1 MEKRQTMRFKRERK
15 IVKQKIVAGMLVIIC
30 IIAINRIWGIG
41 IHRESG
47 QLQRESMDAKNI
59 YDDRS
64 IGADNLENNKELKA
78 QEKNKAKMKLQISR
92 VPKTESDLNVLLAEI
107 HKAYIFSQWFMRDT
121 YGIPNSYAEDRIAFK
136 PEDLES
142 VIFYENDE
150 GKLFFIPVNM
160 VNKTICLEDREIKVC
175 EYHDGD
181 RINLYLYSYEVIE
194 REMERAI
201 YPEPDKAVYIYPEEV
216 QEHLSQLQV
225 LGIAHVPFPKE
236 VPDGA
241 SKLYENEYTD
251 AVVDIIHSFFYDR
264 EMYGE
269 YQIYF
274 RHFQY
279 RPDWDE
285 GYKISIAVAIV
296 GKETSYWWGF
306 RAKDVLAE
314 DGRVILDSG
323 GGEQHANP
331 GEYDKDTYNYYAP
344 LIDGT
349 VHADRLVIPLT
360 VQEEDIVKR
369 LGVFIDEDDI
379 NTLHYY
385 LE

>member
-1 MEKRQTMRFKRERK
+1 M
-15 IVKQKIVAGMLVIIC
+15 KQKIVAGMIVIIC
-30 IIAINRIWGIG
+30 ILAVSGIWEIG

-64 IGADNLENNKELKA
+64 IGADNLENKKELKA

-92 VPKTESDLNVLLAEI
+92 MPRTESNLNVLLAEI
-107 HKAYIFSQWFMRDT
+107 HKAYIFSQWFLVDT
-121 YGIPNSYAEDRIAFK
+121 FGIPNNYVEDRITFK

-142 VIFYENDE
+142 VIFYINDE

-160 VNKTICLEDREIKVC
+160 VNKTVCLEDREIKVC
-175 EYHDGD
+175 EYHDED
-181 RINLYLYSYEVIE
+181 RMNLYLYSYEVLE

-201 YPEPDKAVYIYPEEV
+201 YPEPDKRVIIIREEV
-216 QEHLSQLQV
+216 QDCLDKIQV
-225 LGIAHVPFPKE
+225 LGTAYVSFPEK

-251 AVVDIIHSFFYDR
+251 AIVDIIHSYFC
-264 EMYGE
+264 EMKMYGE

-274 RHFQY
+274 GVFQY

-285 GYKISIAVAIV
+285 GYKILIDVAIV
-296 GKETSYWWGF
+296 GKETSYWWVF

-314 DGRVILDSG
+314 DGRVILDSDG
-323 GGEQHANP
+323 GQQHTYPA
-331 GEYDKDTYNYYAP
+331 EYDKDTYNYYAP
-344 LIDGT
+344 EIDGI
-349 VHADRLVIPLT
+349 VHANRLVIPLT
-360 VQEEDIVKR
+360 VQEGDIVKR

>member
-1 MEKRQTMRFKRERK
+1 M
-15 IVKQKIVAGMLVIIC
+15 KQKIVAGMIVIIC
-30 IIAINRIWGIG
+30 ILAVSGIWEIG

-92 VPKTESDLNVLLAEI
+92 MPRTESNLNVLLAEI
-107 HKAYIFSQWFMRDT
+107 HKAYISSQWFMMDT
-121 YGIPNSYAEDRIAFK
+121 YGIPNSYAKDRIAFK

-160 VNKTICLEDREIKVC
+160 VNKTVCLEDKEIKVC
-175 EYHDGD
+175 ESHDGD

-201 YPEPDKAVYIYPEEV
+201 YPEPDKVVYIYPEEV
-216 QEHLSQLQV
+216 QEYLSQLQV
-225 LGIAHVPFPKE
+225 LGIAHVPFPEK

-241 SKLYENEYTD
+241 AKLYENEYTD

-264 EMYGE
+264 KMYGE
-269 YQIYF
+269 YQIYLGDF
-274 RHFQY
+274 LY

-285 GYKISIAVAIV
+285 GYKISITVAIV
-296 GKETSYWWGF
+296 GKETSYWWIF

-314 DGRVILDSG
+314 DGRVILDSD

-331 GEYDKDTYNYYAP
+331 GGYDKDTYNYYAP
-344 LIDGT
+344 EIDGI
-349 VHADRLVIPLT
+349 VHANRLVIPLT
-360 VQEEDIVKR
+360 VQEGDIVKR
-369 LGVFIDEDDI
+369 LGVFKDEDDI

>member
-15 IVKQKIVAGMLVIIC
+15 IVKQKIVAGMIVIIC
-30 IIAINRIWGIG
+30 ILAVSGIWEIG

-92 VPKTESDLNVLLAEI
+92 MPRTESNLNVLLAEI
-107 HKAYIFSQWFMRDT
+107 HKAYISSQWFMMDT
-121 YGIPNSYAEDRIAFK
+121 YGIPNSYAKDRIAFK

-160 VNKTICLEDREIKVC
+160 VNKTVCLEDKEIKVC

-201 YPEPDKAVYIYPEEV
+201 YPEPDKVVYIYPEEV
-216 QEHLSQLQV
+216 QEYLSQLQV
-225 LGIAHVPFPKE
+225 LGIAHVPFPEK

-241 SKLYENEYTD
+241 AKLYENEYTD

-264 EMYGE
+264 KMYGE
-269 YQIYF
+269 YQIYLGDF
-274 RHFQY
+274 LY

-285 GYKISIAVAIV
+285 GYKISITVAIV
-296 GKETSYWWGF
+296 GKETSYWWIF

-314 DGRVILDSG
+314 DGRVILDSD

-331 GEYDKDTYNYYAP
+331 GGYDKDTYNYYAP
-344 LIDGT
+344 EIDGI
-349 VHADRLVIPLT
+349 VHANRLVIPLT
-360 VQEEDIVKR
+360 VQEGDIVKR
-369 LGVFIDEDDI
+369 LGVFKDEDDI

>member
-1 MEKRQTMRFKRERK
+1 MSFKKNSETVKCKVTISILVFVGALIIGGICGTGLYLWQSYRKEEANNENYYEKKQPNQGRHAIGEEIENKTELQADK
-15 IVKQKIVAGMLVIIC
+15 IF
-30 IIAINRIWGIG
+30 
-41 IHRESG
+41 E
-47 QLQRESMDAKNI
+47 
-59 YDDRS
+59 
-64 IGADNLENNKELKA
+64 
-78 QEKNKAKMKLQISR
+78 
-92 VPKTESDLNVLLAEI
+92 ESDLNVLLAEI
-107 HKAYIFSQWFMRDT
+107 HKAYISSQWFMMDT
-121 YGIPNSYAEDRIAFK
+121 YGIPNSYAKDRIAFK

-160 VNKTICLEDREIKVC
+160 VNKTVCLEDKEIKVC

-216 QEHLSQLQV
+216 QEYLSQLQV

-251 AVVDIIHSFFYDR
+251 AAVDIIHSFFYDR
-264 EMYGE
+264 KMYGE

-306 RAKDVLAE
+306 RAKDVLAK
-314 DGRVILDSG
+314 DGRVILDSD

-344 LIDGT
+344 WIDGT
-349 VHADRLVIPLT
+349 IHANRLVIPLT
-360 VQEEDIVKR
+360 VQEGDIVKR
-369 LGVFIDEDDI
+369 LGVFKDEDDI

>member
-160 VNKTICLEDREIKVC
+160 VNKTVCLEDREIKVC

-201 YPEPDKAVYIYPEEV
+201 YPEPDKVVYIYPEEV
-216 QEHLSQLQV
+216 QEYLSQLQV

-251 AVVDIIHSFFYDR
+251 EVVDIIHSFFYDR
-264 EMYGE
+264 KMYGE
-269 YQIYF
+269 YQIYLGDF
-274 RHFQY
+274 LY

-285 GYKISIAVAIV
+285 GYKISITVAIV
-296 GKETSYWWGF
+296 GKETSYWWIF

-314 DGRVILDSG
+314 DGRVILDSDG
-323 GGEQHANP
+323 GQQHTYPA
-331 GEYDKDTYNYYAP
+331 EYDKATYNYYAP
-344 LIDGT
+344 EIDGII
-349 VHADRLVIPLT
+349 HANRLVIPLT
-360 VQEEDIVKR
+360 VQEGDIVKR
-369 LGVFIDEDDI
+369 LGVFKDEDDI